1 MDDEKTN
8 RVVEEEKDPRDT
20 SDMSNQELKDAI
32 SQTLEKIR
40 TQNLLLGAQSMCS
53 VILQKIMEFEM
64 KPGKRTLN
72 DYRRLVKDIRGF
84 CETGVSRK
92 INADGTTSEKTEEE
106 TTSTEVQEPTES

>member
-1 MDDEKTN
+1 
-8 RVVEEEKDPRDT
+8 
-20 SDMSNQELKDAI
+20 
-32 SQTLEKIR
+32 
-40 TQNLLLGAQSMCS
+40 
-53 VILQKIMEFEM
+53 M

-106 TTSTEVQEPTES
+106 TTSTEVQEPIES